1 MTTDV
6 LTESTRPGERAAGSA
21 RPGSGVGQSSGPVP
35 AISFPARVAIETRK
49 MVDTR
54 SGLGLLLAILLID
67 LVAIG
72 IFTFAGPT
80 ESLGFQDYLV
90 VLVNVQAVLLPIV
103 GVIAASGEW
112 SQRTTLQTFA
122 LEPRRGR
129 VIAAKLVAA
138 LVLMVVITAVSTLF
152 AAGGHALSQAMG
164 NDTAGWGVQW
174 GIFGGVI
181 ALLALLTVMG
191 VAFGLLLHAPAVAIV
206 GFLLLPMVF
215 SAIPLLI
222 PSVSGAFEWIDF
234 QAAWNSMIG
243 EGGPSA
249 GEWARIAATTAIWV
263 VAPMVAGWIRTTRR
277 EAA

>member
-6 LTESTRPGERAAGSA
+6 LTDPTRPTDRPAGNA
-21 RPGSGVGQSSGPVP
+21 RPGPDVGRASGP
-35 AISFPARVAIETRK
+35 ASSISFPRLVGIETRK

-80 ESLGFQDYLV
+80 ESFGFEDYLV

-103 GVIAASGEW
+103 GVIAAAGEW
-112 SQRTTLQTFA
+112 SQRTTLQTFS

-129 VIAAKLVAA
+129 VIGAKLVAA
-138 LVLMVVITAVSTLF
+138 LVLMVVISAASTLF

-164 NDTAGWGVQW
+164 NETAGWGVQW
-174 GIFGGVI
+174 DIFGGVI
-181 ALLALLTVMG
+181 ALLALLTIMG
-191 VAFGLLLHAPAVAIV
+191 VAFGLLVHAPAVAIV

-215 SAIPLLI
+215 STVPLLL
-222 PSVSGAFEWIDF
+222 PGVAGAFEWIDF
-234 QAAWNSMIG
+234 QAAWNAMIG
-243 EGGPSA
+243 EGGPTA
-249 GEWARIAATTAIWV
+249 GEWARIASTTAIWV
-263 VAPMVAGWIRTTRR
+263 IAPMVAGWIRTTRR
-277 EAA
+277 EAV